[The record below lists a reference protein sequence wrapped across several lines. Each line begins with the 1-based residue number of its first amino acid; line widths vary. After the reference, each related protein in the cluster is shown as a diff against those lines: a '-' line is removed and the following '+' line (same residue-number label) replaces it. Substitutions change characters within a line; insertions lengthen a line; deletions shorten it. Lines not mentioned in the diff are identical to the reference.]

1 MNGENKM
8 IDKNKKY
15 TWMDRH
21 VCIYEE
27 SKGIIYFKYK
37 EKDGNWYDA
46 TCSEHSLKEVKEA
59 NEYEGI
65 PIDTPGYAWNDED
78 NKLPRYFAGIS
89 PHGKTLVWMYG
100 ATSFSALGR
109 KTWFDNF
116 EPLSQVTP
124 KKQVSQ

>member
-1 MNGENKM
+1 M

-15 TWMDRH
+15 TYNGCETH
-21 VCIYEE
+21 IYEQLGRVVYFRWFNVNYNEWVPAACFE
-27 SKGIIYFKYK
+27 SQ
-37 EKDGNWYDA
+37 
-46 TCSEHSLKEVKEA
+46 LKEV
-59 NEYEGI
+59 NPYQDM

-100 ATSFSALGR
+100 ATSFSSDGK

-116 EPLSQVTP
+116 EPLSP
-124 KKQVSQ
+124 IIGE